1 MLNSIRNNQES
12 TNYASFDVLYDF
24 FEVEE
29 VSIDSLEVD
38 QQFLLIGKAKGQLDL
53 DFILEKLALNFVG
66 IFIEDIYLN
75 ILRFT
80 LFSP

>member
-1 MLNSIRNNQES
+1 VLNSIRNNQES